1 MQHDSEL
8 VICIKRGKHDC
19 ELVICIKGDNMMP
32 ILSGT
37 NLMMA
42 MSASAKW
49 MMMRLV
55 EFFALIDGK
64 MLELGYLLCNSD
76 CC

>member
-1 MQHDSEL
+1 
-8 VICIKRGKHDC
+8 
-19 ELVICIKGDNMMP
+19 MMP